1 VHCFRGEESECRRG
15 IKGEIDQ
22 RVDRQA
28 DRMIDR
34 GWGVAETEGELRVW
48 GPVQH
53 FESDCHV
60 IDY

>member
-1 VHCFRGEESECRRG
+1 M
-15 IKGEIDQ
+15 
-22 RVDRQA
+22 DRQA

-34 GWGVAETEGELRVW
+34 ERGVVETEGEAGPW

-53 FESDCHV
+53 FESDYQFILI